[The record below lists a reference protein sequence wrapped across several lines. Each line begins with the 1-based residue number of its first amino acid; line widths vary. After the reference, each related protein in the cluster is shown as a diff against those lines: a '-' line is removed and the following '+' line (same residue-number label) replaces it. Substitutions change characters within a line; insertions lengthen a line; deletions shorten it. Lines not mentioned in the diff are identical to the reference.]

1 MPPRRTRTP
10 RKRQLRE
17 RIHELEAELRRRKT
31 TRPAPQPGGRPPK
44 GLMWD
49 GWGVDAAGQPNG
61 CFVNT
66 DGEFVELFGLRP
78 VARRVEPFGLRPEE
92 VGKYTATN

>member
-1 MPPRRTRTP
+1 MEARADAEDTP

-17 RIHELEAELRRRKT
+17 RIHALEEEVRRRKT

-49 GWGVDAAGQPNG
+49 GWGVDAAGEPNG
-61 CFVNT
+61 CFVDQ
-66 DGEFVELFGLRP
+66 DGKVVDPKQRALDAER
-78 VARRVEPFGLRPEE
+78 A
-92 VGKYTATN
+92 KKADN